1 MSEPANFP
9 ELLAGG
15 WRKMAFEPFSE
26 GVEIAWL
33 SNQGEEG
40 GTALLRYV
48 PGASVPRHL
57 HVGLETIVV
66 LDGEQ
71 SDDRGTY
78 PAGTVI
84 TNPPGYTHAVWTE
97 TGCTILICWN
107 KPVQFV

>member
-1 MSEPANFP
+1 MAEAKSFP

-15 WRKMAFEPFSE
+15 WRDQTFEHFHE

-40 GTALLRYV
+40 GTALLRYA
-48 PGASVPRHL
+48 PGATVPRHL

-66 LDGEQ
+66 LDGVQ
-71 SDDRGTY
+71 CDDRGAY

-84 TNPPGYTHAVWTE
+84 TNPPGYEHRVWTDE
-97 TGCTILICWN
+97 GCTILICWN